1 MFQQIRKLLISILL
15 ILFSCQNKQ
24 ISTQKPDVAK
34 NIKVLAVQAESR
46 FAISPRKAHN
56 VLDAYKLMKKA
67 ASQSS
72 KNNPDRCE
80 YFIRAARFGIWL
92 SYHLDTKIEKSKFA
106 NEAISLSKRTIDI
119 DKQRAEGFYYR
130 GIAVGLFSQQNKL
143 LAKNSLNRIR
153 KDLSIAI
160 DLDPAFDH
168 GGPHRVLGALYL
180 RAPGPPAGIG
190 SSRRAVFHLEKAY
203 KISKDYPENLLF
215 LAESYI
221 KIGKFSEA
229 EKMLNLLNTSYS
241 KYSEPTEQKDWRN
254 RAALLSKKLEKPQ

>member
-1 MFQQIRKLLISILL
+1 MSQQIRKLLISILL
-15 ILFSCQNKQ
+15 ILSSCQNKQ
-24 ISTQKPDVAK
+24 ISTQKPGGD
-34 NIKVLAVQAESR
+34 NNTKVLAVQAESQ
-46 FAISPRKAHN
+46 FAIFPRKVHN
-56 VLDAYKLMKKA
+56 VLDAYELMKKA
-67 ASQSS
+67 AQKSA
-72 KNNPDRCE
+72 KNNPHRYE
-80 YFIRAARFGIWL
+80 YFVRAARFGIWL

-221 KIGKFSEA
+221 KIGKFGEA
-229 EKMLNLLNTSYS
+229 EKMLNLLNNSYS

-254 RAALLSKKLEKPQ
+254 RAAMLSAKLEKRQ